1 MYRLMALPIVLL
13 SANLLALNLPPNYKT
28 GENVNYSE
36 RSISLITPESTGF
49 RFAHQSM
56 ADDSVKAPNFWI
68 TSCYETFE
76 KGIKI
81 PVCLIQAMDYKLEKT
96 TLSVLVSKDSSFPV
110 FEGKMTQKNLKE
122 INFKIDNDKIT
133 TFSDWRTIYVMQN
146 TIVNRMLTGNK
157 MDFSYKY
164 ELNSKYDSR
173 TIDLTDFK
181 ENYEFAKQVVD
192 AN

>member
-1 MYRLMALPIVLL
+1 
-13 SANLLALNLPPNYKT
+13 
-28 GENVNYSE
+28 
-36 RSISLITPESTGF
+36 
-49 RFAHQSM
+49 
-56 ADDSVKAPNFWI
+56 
-68 TSCYETFE
+68 
-76 KGIKI
+76 
-81 PVCLIQAMDYKLEKT
+81 
-96 TLSVLVSKDSSFPV
+96 
-110 FEGKMTQKNLKE
+110 MTKKNLKE